1 MAGISNETIVKFFE
15 NETDDDLTSNF
26 VGVFPSN
33 YVTKFISF
41 HEMMIE
47 KNRYPFI
54 IMNTDRSDKNG
65 THWWSFLDLHERKE
79 IFLFDSFGF
88 EGFKEFVID
97 NDRNILNKILFGI
110 EKFQKKDNKITLI
123 TLKFSMN
130 EYEKIKNGH
139 RLRPT
144 TQDLLHLMYE
154 FGKLHKIKDIVKVHL
169 VDDQLQKIETDM
181 CGMFQLYFYF
191 NLFMPFENSSIVNDV
206 KLSKSTIEKL
216 LNEIFSLDRTKNE
229 EIIEKFTEEKNIERI

>member
-1 MAGISNETIVKFFE
+1 MADISNETIVNFFE
-15 NETDDDLTSNF
+15 KETDDDLKKKY
-26 VGVFPSN
+26 VGVFPLN
-33 YVTKFISF
+33 YVTRFISF
-41 HEMMIE
+41 HEMMVE

-54 IMNTDRSDKNG
+54 IMNTDRSDKKG
-65 THWWSFLDLHERKE
+65 THWWSFLDLHQRKE
-79 IFLFDSFGF
+79 VFLFYSFGF

-97 NDRNILNKILFGI
+97 NDRNILNKILFEI

-144 TQDLLHLMYE
+144 TQDLLHLMYQ

-169 VDDQLQKIETDM
+169 VDDQLQKVQTDT

-191 NLFMPFENSSIVNDV
+191 NLFMPFENSSIIQDT
-206 KLSKSTIEKL
+206 KLSKKTIKKL
-216 LNEIFSLDRTKNE
+216 LNEIFFSQ
-229 EIIEKFTEEKNIERI
+229 

>member
-15 NETDDDLTSNF
+15 NEMDDDLASNF
-26 VGVFPSN
+26 VRVFPSN

-65 THWWSFLDLHERKE
+65 THWRSFLDLHERKE
-79 IFLFDSFGF
+79 IFLFDSFAF
-88 EGFKEFVID
+88 EGFKEFIID

-110 EKFQKKDNKITLI
+110 EKFLKKDKKVTLI
-123 TLKFSMN
+123 TLKFSMI
-130 EYEKIKNGH
+130 EYEKVRNGH
-139 RLRPT
+139 RLT
-144 TQDLLHLMYE
+144 LTAQDLLHPMNE

-169 VDDQLQKIETDM
+169 VDDQLHKIKTDT

-191 NLFMPFENSSIVNDV
+191 NLFMPLENSLIINDK

-216 LNEIFSLDRTKNE
+216 LNEIFSLDRSKNE
-229 EIIEKFTEEKNIERI
+229 VAIEKFAEEKNIERF